1 MSAEPQQGHPVD
13 EWEPDVALPNLD
25 VRGVIECQYAAI
37 AAPSDD
43 RVRACTRKI
52 ANGDSGLIK
61 VRLGALSGLKPERA
75 RLAARRQR
83 PELLQKRV
91 FIPA

>member
-1 MSAEPQQGHPVD
+1 MGLEMSAEPQQGHPVD

-52 ANGDSGLIK
+52 ANGDSDLIK
-61 VRLGALSGLKPERA
+61 VRFAALSGLKPTA
-75 RLAARRQR
+75 
-83 PELLQKRV
+83 
-91 FIPA
+91 